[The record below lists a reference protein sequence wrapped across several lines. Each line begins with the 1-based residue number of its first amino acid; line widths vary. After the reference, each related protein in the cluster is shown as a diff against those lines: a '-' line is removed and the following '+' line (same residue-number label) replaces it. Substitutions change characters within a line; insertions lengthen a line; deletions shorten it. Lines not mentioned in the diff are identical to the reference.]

1 MSNFWYLFLSILQ
14 GFIEFFGWWIA
25 LGVVWYSH
33 DPELG
38 SKAVLATGFGALAC
52 FVVIRILL
60 NRLY

>member
-1 MSNFWYLFLSILQ
+1 MRVFVLIALQ
-14 GFIEFFGWWIA
+14 TLQWFIEFFGWWIA
-25 LGVVWYSH
+25 LGVVWYRH

-38 SKAVLATGFGALAC
+38 SKAALVAGFGALAC